1 MSVDPSPR
9 SWFERAIGACM
20 SVLLAVVALYCATQ
34 VLQSIL
40 PFLIACVGVVAIIW
54 AVWVVVQYR
63 RDRY

>member
-1 MSVDPSPR
+1 MSVDPSPK

-40 PFLIACVGVVAIIW
+40 PFLIVCVGVVAIIW
-54 AVWVVVQYR
+54 AVWAVVQYR
-63 RDRY
+63 RDKY

>member
-1 MSVDPSPR
+1 VSVDPSPK

-40 PFLIACVGVVAIIW
+40 PFLIVCVGVVAIIW
-54 AVWVVVQYR
+54 AAWAVVQYR
-63 RDRY
+63 RDKY

>member
-1 MSVDPSPR
+1 
-9 SWFERAIGACM
+9 M

-54 AVWVVVQYR
+54 AVWAVIQYR
-63 RDRY
+63 RNRY